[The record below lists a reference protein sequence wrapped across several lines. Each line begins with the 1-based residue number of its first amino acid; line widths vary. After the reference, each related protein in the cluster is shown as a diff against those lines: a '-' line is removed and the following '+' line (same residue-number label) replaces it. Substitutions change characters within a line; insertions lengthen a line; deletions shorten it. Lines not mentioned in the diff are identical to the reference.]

1 MGPLM
6 VKLGAEV
13 IEPQLLGG
21 QVGQWR
27 LGGFRF
33 EGLEHAFVPSVL
45 LRFPGRNAHWSD
57 AQFNPPHR
65 PVGSDRQRSERR
77 AIIREPDLRQTALAE

>member
-33 EGLEHAFVPSVL
+33 EGLEHACVTRGFASLNQVCQLRSV
-45 LRFPGRNAHWSD
+45 F
-57 AQFNPPHR
+57 
-65 PVGSDRQRSERR
+65 
-77 AIIREPDLRQTALAE
+77 